1 MRGGETVI
9 GTKMHLRKKS
19 TSTLGI
25 KGEERAGRNREGYF
39 SPDREK
45 RGTQTYKHTEEHS
58 LSDLFAVT
66 RATRTERERERER
79 ENKHER
85 TNTDTDT
92 DIRTHTSNR
101 HSKTSD
107 SLGVFLA
114 VARTVFVCGGGL
126 VAVQVAHCG

>member
-25 KGEERAGRNREGYF
+25 KGEERAGRNRGGYF

-92 DIRTHTSNR
+92 DIRTHTHQIDTAR
-101 HSKTSD
+101 PAT
-107 SLGVFLA
+107 VLA
-114 VARTVFVCGGGL
+114 SFSRSPEPSSCAEEDL
-126 VAVQVAHCG
+126 